1 MNSRFE
7 LIIFDWDGTLSDSVG
22 QITDLMIQSF
32 LLHNI
37 KPPTKS
43 EVADILGIKLIEAFE
58 ILLRNKDQSA
68 KDLILEAYIDLYNKH
83 SRTVKLFDGV
93 ELGINELHRVG
104 YKIAIATGGG
114 RGYLDSCLEQT
125 SFKDK
130 ISVTKTSDD
139 CFSKP
144 HPQMCTEIMSELIFE
159 PEKTLLVG
167 DSIHDLQMAKNA
179 GISSL
184 AVTYGAHKKDV
195 LSKYSPLDYVDEAN
209 LMFDWIRRN
218 G

>member
-68 KDLILEAYIDLYNKH
+68 KDLILETYIDLYNKH
-83 SRTVKLFDGV
+83 SRTLKLFDGV

-125 SFKDK
+125 SFKEK

-184 AVTYGAHKKDV
+184 AVTYGAHKKNV

-209 LMFDWIRRN
+209 IMFDWIRRN